1 MDWLTWLQTFLIK
14 DTNFNKYQVIKSIW
28 LNFWPLVEVW
38 DLIERFVLKL
48 FIFDKILNKNGKN
61 NVSLKHIF
69 DSIGTTLQSII
80 TKV

>member
-48 FIFDKILNKNGKN
+48 FIFDSILNENGKN
-61 NVSLKHIF
+61 NVS
-69 DSIGTTLQSII
+69 
-80 TKV
+80 